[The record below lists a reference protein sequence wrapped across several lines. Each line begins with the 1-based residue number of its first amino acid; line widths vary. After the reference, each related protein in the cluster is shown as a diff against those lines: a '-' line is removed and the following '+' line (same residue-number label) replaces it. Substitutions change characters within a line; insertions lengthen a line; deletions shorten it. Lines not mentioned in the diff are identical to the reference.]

1 MAEEPD
7 VIRQQIEQTRE
18 SLTQKLE
25 TLEGQV
31 KDTVASVTSAVETTV
46 ETVKS
51 KVEDTVQAVT
61 SGVETTVETVK
72 RTFDIPYQ
80 VDRHPWAMAGGSLLA
95 GLAAGFLIGRPRRSF
110 VRRPAWAEAPARA
123 AELPAA
129 GRETDVRVASAYT
142 APESERYPPAGF
154 QPEREEHRP
163 GLLRSLLTSFEPEL
177 EKVKQ
182 AAIGTLMA
190 AARDYLERT
199 VPPPLAGNVAEILD
213 SVTRKMGGEPIHG
226 NLFGNEQRS
235 A

>member
-61 SGVETTVETVK
+61 SGVEETVETVK

-80 VDRHPWAMAGGSLLA
+80 VDRHPWAMAGGSLLV
-95 GLAAGFLIGRPRRSF
+95 GLAAGFLVGRPRRSF
-110 VRRPAWAEAPARA
+110 VRRATWAEVPAG
-123 AELPAA
+123 L
-129 GRETDVRVASAYT
+129 ASACS
-142 APESERYPPAGF
+142 APQPESYPPAGF
-154 QPEREEHRP
+154 QPAAEEHRP
-163 GLLRSLLTSFEPEL
+163 GLLSSLLSSFEPEL

-190 AARDYLERT
+190 AARDYLTRT
-199 VPPPLAGNVAEILD
+199 VPPPLASNVAEILD

-226 NLFGNEQRS
+226 NLFGNEHR
-235 A
+235 AV